1 MKKAKKAVKPSKSS
15 KSVSKKSPLDPMAV
29 ARMSSAYWTSKVIQ
43 SAVRLDVFNHLGSA
57 SKSAEVLAEES
68 DANPR
73 GLEILLIACVALGL
87 LDRSSTGKYKNTVLS
102 KTFLVKGSP
111 KYQGGIPLMFEE
123 WYPTW
128 GRLYDA
134 VITGKPVVEKPHEQ
148 GDESTRAYI
157 MGMHYRGLAQAQLL
171 AKRVSLKG
179 RKQFFDVAGGPGIF
193 TIMMCKANKAL
204 KGVVFDTPQ
213 TLKITREIIESYK
226 ISDRVATREG
236 DYFRDEFGEG
246 NDVVLLSSMLNQ
258 ESPEMVKTIMR
269 KSYNSMVKGGLMI
282 AQDQMLNPNK
292 TGPLLSALIGVNQL
306 LHTPGGAAHSEKE
319 VAQWMKEVGFTGV
332 KRVDLREPSPFTVLT
347 GVK

>member
-1 MKKAKKAVKPSKSS
+1 MTIKKVKKPAKA
-15 KSVSKKSPLDPMAV
+15 SKKSSLDPMTV

-43 SAVRLDVFNHLGSA
+43 TAVRLDVFNHLGAQSRTV
-57 SKSAEVLAEES
+57 EDLAEECEV
-68 DANPR
+68 DVR
-73 GLEILLIACVALGL
+73 GLDILLIACAALDL
-87 LDRSSTGKYKNTVLS
+87 LDRNTSGKYKNTPLS
-102 KTFLVKGSP
+102 KTYLVKTSP
-111 KYQGGIPLMFEE
+111 QYQGGIPLMFEE
-123 WYPTW
+123 WYNTW

-134 VITGKPVVEKPHEQ
+134 VLTGKPVVEKPHEQ

-171 AKRVSLKG
+171 AKTITLKG
-179 RKQFFDVAGGPGIF
+179 KKQFFDVAGGPGIF
-193 TIMMCKANKAL
+193 TIMMCKANKTL
-204 KGVVFDTPQ
+204 RGIVFDTPQ
-213 TLKITREIIESYK
+213 TLKITREIIENYK
-226 ISDRVATREG
+226 ISDRVKTREG

-269 KSYNSMVKGGLMI
+269 KAYYSMEKGGLLI

-319 VAQWMKEVGFTGV
+319 VALWMKEVGFTKV
-332 KRVDLREPSPFTVLT
+332 SRVDLREPSPFTVLT
-347 GVK
+347 GIK

>member
-1 MKKAKKAVKPSKSS
+1 MKTKKGKSS
-15 KSVSKKSPLDPMAV
+15 AKSSLDPMAV
-29 ARMSSAYWTSKVIQ
+29 ARLSSAYWSSKVIHT
-43 SAVRLDVFNHLGSA
+43 AVRLDVFNHLGSQ
-57 SKSAEVLAEES
+57 SKTAAVLAEEC
-68 DANPR
+68 DADVR
-73 GLEILLIACVALGL
+73 GLEILLIAAVSLGL
-87 LDRSSTGKYKNTVLS
+87 LDRSSSGKYKNTLLS
-102 KTFLVKGSP
+102 KTFLVKNSP

-134 VITGKPVVEKPHEQ
+134 VLTGKPVVEKPHEQ

-157 MGMHYRGLAQAQLL
+157 MGMHYRGLAQAHLL
-171 AKRVSLKG
+171 AKRVPLKG

-193 TIMMCKANKAL
+193 TIMMCKVNKNL
-204 KGVVFDTPQ
+204 KGIVFDTPQ
-213 TLKITREIIESYK
+213 TLKITREIIENYK
-226 ISDRVATREG
+226 IADRVKTREG
-236 DYFRDEFGEG
+236 DYFRDDFGEG

-269 KSYNSMVKGGLMI
+269 KGYQSLEKGGLLI

-319 VAQWMKEVGFTGV
+319 IAQWMKEVGFTRV
-332 KRVDLREPSPFTVLT
+332 SRVDLKEPSPFTVLT
-347 GVK
+347 GIK